1 MENEEPQNE
10 TQFELNP
17 VKVPQ
22 YLIDIY
28 NFIENQKIP
37 SSIDL
42 SETNTL
48 DAIVYGIQCKKQVKQ
63 NKYVNC
69 VIFQASPETQVL
81 SVAMPKSG
89 ELEHIDITQI
99 TNVSLLPTASPSL
112 AININ
117 SLMINFEFVNLGDLM
132 MLLKSLLV
140 LYEKYILNDEN
151 LVRNK
156 ALKIWQKYDTDFNNK
171 LDFKEFSQFFNDLNL
186 SSANS
191 MPISKE
197 ELFRILDS
205 NKNGVIDYEE
215 FLNFYLTFTNGAEF
229 QEIFLKYSSDLLYLN
244 VKDLQNFL
252 LQEQKERC
260 TLEKCGLIILSHK
273 QNLTNEQK
281 QYLINKINKK
291 EKLTPEEISIFLMT
305 LSEFK
310 LYLISQNYNNALLI
324 QKEDSHYM
332 SHPLYDYFI
341 NSTHNTYLSGHQI
354 TGDST
359 PDMYGIVLINGC
371 RLVEIDCYNIDSTGD
386 VVVTHGYTIVNKIHL
401 TDIFQE
407 IKAKAFNFSE
417 YPVIFSVENHMNAQS
432 QQVFV
437 QKCKEILQNFYVID
451 PNHLPRTYPTP
462 EELKEKFIVKL
473 GGRRYYLPKEEK
485 NDVAMDV
492 DDTNMNKDLDMMT
505 SKIDVG
511 NNQPLKRKMGLT
523 SSNINED
530 EITQPKQEEKPK
542 EPITDTIEELD
553 SLRGMFA
560 IKFDI
565 NTIETGNYQPW
576 ELATMK
582 CTKVLNYSS
591 HTESRR
597 SLIKFNSKSFT
608 KAYPVNFDS
617 TNYDLVK
624 AWITGTQIAAI
635 NFQCLEDDFTLLNK
649 VFFEAHNNTGYVLK
663 PKKFWNDS
671 KTFELYDFP
680 YGSVSIDIIT
690 AIGID
695 DIINRLGVMI
705 EDKFTMT
712 IDAYIIGSLSDEKM
726 NKKYSLKVSG
736 NFIIPT
742 IEKITAEFDVYEKDL
757 SHFYFKIVLNS
768 KTIARG
774 VLPLASMKE
783 GIRSITLYD
792 DKCAEY
798 KNSALIAKI
807 KKNLKP
813 YKKKY

>member
-252 LQEQKERC
+252 LKEQKERC

-273 QNLTNEQK
+273 QNLTNEQ
-281 QYLINKINKK
+281 
-291 EKLTPEEISIFLMT
+291 
-305 LSEFK
+305 
-310 LYLISQNYNNALLI
+310 
-324 QKEDSHYM
+324 
-332 SHPLYDYFI
+332 
-341 NSTHNTYLSGHQI
+341 
-354 TGDST
+354 
-359 PDMYGIVLINGC
+359 
-371 RLVEIDCYNIDSTGD
+371 R
-386 VVVTHGYTIVNKIHL
+386 
-401 TDIFQE
+401 
-407 IKAKAFNFSE
+407 
-417 YPVIFSVENHMNAQS
+417 
-432 QQVFV
+432 
-437 QKCKEILQNFYVID
+437 EIL
-451 PNHLPRTYPTP
+451 
-462 EELKEKFIVKL
+462 EKAI
-473 GGRRYYLPKEEK
+473 
-485 NDVAMDV
+485 
-492 DDTNMNKDLDMMT
+492 
-505 SKIDVG
+505 
-511 NNQPLKRKMGLT
+511 
-523 SSNINED
+523 
-530 EITQPKQEEKPK
+530 EI
-542 EPITDTIEELD
+542 
-553 SLRGMFA
+553 G
-560 IKFDI
+560 
-565 NTIETGNYQPW
+565 
-576 ELATMK
+576 
-582 CTKVLNYSS
+582 
-591 HTESRR
+591 
-597 SLIKFNSKSFT
+597 
-608 KAYPVNFDS
+608 
-617 TNYDLVK
+617 
-624 AWITGTQIAAI
+624 
-635 NFQCLEDDFTLLNK
+635 
-649 VFFEAHNNTGYVLK
+649 FEA
-663 PKKFWNDS
+663 
-671 KTFELYDFP
+671 
-680 YGSVSIDIIT
+680 
-690 AIGID
+690 
-695 DIINRLGVMI
+695 
-705 EDKFTMT
+705 
-712 IDAYIIGSLSDEKM
+712 LS
-726 NKKYSLKVSG
+726 
-736 NFIIPT
+736 
-742 IEKITAEFDVYEKDL
+742 
-757 SHFYFKIVLNS
+757 
-768 KTIARG
+768 
-774 VLPLASMKE
+774 
-783 GIRSITLYD
+783 
-792 DKCAEY
+792 
-798 KNSALIAKI
+798 
-807 KKNLKP
+807 
-813 YKKKY
+813 